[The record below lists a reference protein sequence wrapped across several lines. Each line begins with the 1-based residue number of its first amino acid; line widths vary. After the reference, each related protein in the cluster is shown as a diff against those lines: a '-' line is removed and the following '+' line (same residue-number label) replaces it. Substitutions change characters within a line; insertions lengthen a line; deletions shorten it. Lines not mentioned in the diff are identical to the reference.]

1 MPQIT
6 VDYSEELADTFDRRG
21 FAPALPALLAEPAEA
36 TPGACKTRFVRTEG
50 SDVGDGTGAAT
61 GVDGIV
67 HVMIGLLP
75 GRSDRTKAR
84 TTAAVLDLLGK
95 HVEPADGIRLHASA
109 EIRDLDASY
118 LTSAPQ
124 S

>member
-6 VDYSEELADTFDRRG
+6 VDYSEQLAGTFDRKG
-21 FAPALPALLAEPAEA
+21 FALALPALLADLAEA
-36 TPGACKTRFVRTEG
+36 TPGACKTRFVRTEDG
-50 SDVGDGTGAAT
+50 VVGDGTGD
-61 GVDGIV
+61 DGIV

-84 TTAAVLDLLGK
+84 TTAAVLDLL
-95 HVEPADGIRLHASA
+95 HTYLEPADGIKVHASA

-118 LTSAPQ
+118 LKSVPQ